1 MNTLI
6 SALALATF
14 LIAGPAFAQSATAPS
29 PNDVTVGGKSIGQ
42 DPDANIRLQMRR
54 DLGSEGF

>member
-29 PNDVTVGGKSIGQ
+29 PNDVTVEGKSIGQ

-54 DLGSEGF
+54 DFGSEGF

>member
-29 PNDVTVGGKSIGQ
+29 PNDVTLGGKSIGQ

-54 DLGSEGF
+54 DFGSEGF